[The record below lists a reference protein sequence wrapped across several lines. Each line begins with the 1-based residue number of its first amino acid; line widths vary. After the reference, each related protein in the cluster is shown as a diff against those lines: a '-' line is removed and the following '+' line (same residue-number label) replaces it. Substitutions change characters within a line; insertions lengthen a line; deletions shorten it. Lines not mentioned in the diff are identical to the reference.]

1 MQSNQILCEKLDQR
15 IQESAMEMLNKVKP
29 KRSPLK
35 KKKDYQSINGKVNKS
50 VTAFSVMDIS

>member
-1 MQSNQILCEKLDQR
+1 MQNNQILCEKLDQR

-35 KKKDYQSINGKVNKS
+35 KKNCQSINGKVNKS
-50 VTAFSVMDIS
+50 VAAFSVMDIS